1 MVPSKEDR
9 GLDSKITSHPRMA
22 PYLVVVD
29 VDEGG
34 NVASVRSIPN
44 PYAGDERGH
53 HHEGHG
59 HVHGV
64 GMGFARFLGSLRPD
78 AIITYTVGSGAFRR
92 LSEQGVRIYR
102 PKGHTVGEAV
112 RALLA
117 GELRE
122 MEGPTERRGPGAP
135 I

>member
-1 MVPSKEDR
+1 
-9 GLDSKITSHPRMA
+9 MA

-53 HHEGHG
+53 HHEEHG
-59 HVHGV
+59 HAHGMGMGGGV
-64 GMGFARFLGSLRPD
+64 GMGFARFLDSLRPD

-92 LSEQGVRIYR
+92 LSEQGS
-102 PKGHTVGEAV
+102 GST
-112 RALLA
+112 
-117 GELRE
+117 
-122 MEGPTERRGPGAP
+122 GPRGTPWGRR
-135 I
+135 